1 MGPLVEGVWPAET
14 LRVRSKDGR
23 FVRPETQ
30 FRNFIS
36 ADGSTGFRAEAG
48 RYHLYVSLACPG
60 AHRTLIFRALR
71 GLEGAISVSVV
82 DPFMGNQG
90 WVFGDSEG
98 CIADPL
104 FDAQHMHEIY
114 TQAGRNIPVGLRYR
128 YCGIRRAPP
137 SSTMNRRKLS
147 A

>member
-1 MGPLVEGVWPAET
+1 MGPLVDGVWQAET

-48 RYHLYVSLACPG
+48 RYHLYVSLACPW
-60 AHRTLIFRALR
+60 AHGTLIFRALR

-82 DPFMGNQG
+82 DPFMVIRAGSL
-90 WVFGDSEG
+90 V
-98 CIADPL
+98 IARAASLIHCSTPNICMKL
-104 FDAQHMHEIY
+104 
-114 TQAGRNIPVGLRYR
+114 TPRLRRNIPVGLRYR